1 MVRRF
6 RRGMGMKHWQGY
18 WQRYRLHFSGAA
30 LFVALEAVCDLLQP
44 TIMASIIDIGVANR
58 DLDYVLQQGGIML
71 LVTAAGAL
79 AATARNIIS
88 STVSQRMGTELRSQV
103 YEKIQTLPFTM
114 VDKFDRAA
122 LITRLT
128 NDVTQIQSLVNGM
141 MRISLKAPI
150 LCIGGL
156 IMAVSLN
163 PRLSVVLAGV
173 VPVVGLL
180 IAINMKI
187 GYPMFLAVQS
197 ALDQMNRT
205 VRETVAG
212 VRVVRAFNRFS
223 YEQTKFATVNT
234 YFRERSETAL
244 RRMAVFGPSIALTMN
259 LGVVAVLWLG
269 GRGVKSGEMQ
279 VGHIIAF
286 INYMTQ
292 ILFAL
297 VIIALVF
304 NVFVRA
310 RVSARRIE
318 EVLNVQADGTE
329 ELAADPAPLSFQG
342 RIDFEQV
349 SFAYDGTLALDNI
362 SLTCLPGETVGIIGP
377 TGSGKSTLV
386 QLIPRLYEPAAGTVK
401 LDGLDI
407 RRLNPRLLRDGIAFV
422 PQKALLFSGT
432 ILDNI
437 RWGKEGATSAEIETA
452 ARMAQAHDFVMDF
465 PEGYETRIGQG
476 GVNLSGGQKQRLAI
490 ARALVRK
497 PAILIL
503 DDATSAV
510 DVATEARIRQALAAY
525 AAGLTC
531 FIIAQRISSIMTAD
545 KIAVLDEGK
554 LVGLGQHE
562 ELLASCAVYRE
573 ICQSQLVPCVT

>member
-1 MVRRF
+1 M
-6 RRGMGMKHWQGY
+6 
-18 WQRYRLHFSGAA
+18 
-30 LFVALEAVCDLLQP
+30 FVALEAMCDLLQP

-88 STVSQRMGTELRSQV
+88 STVSQQVGTELRSQV

-114 VDKFDRAA
+114 IDKFDRAA

-205 VRETVAG
+205 VRETVSG

-223 YEQTKFATVNT
+223 YEQTKFAAVNT

-329 ELAADPAPLSFQG
+329 EPAAAPTSLSFRG

-377 TGSGKSTLV
+377 TGAGKSTLV

-407 RRLNPRLLRDGIAFV
+407 RRLNPRLLRDRIAFV

-437 RWGKEGATSAEIETA
+437 RWGKEGATPAEIETA

-510 DVATEARIRQALAAY
+510 DVATEARLRQALAVY

-545 KIAVLDEGK
+545 KIAVLEEGK
-554 LVGLGQHE
+554 LVGLGRHE
-562 ELLASCAVYRE
+562 ELLANCAVYRE
-573 ICQSQLVPCVT
+573 ICQSQLGVEEC

>member
-1 MVRRF
+1 
-6 RRGMGMKHWQGY
+6 MKHWQGY
-18 WQRYRLHFSGAA
+18 WQRYRLHFTGAA

-44 TIMASIIDIGVANR
+44 TIMASIIDVGVASR
-58 DLDYVLQQGGIML
+58 DLDYVLQQGGVML
-71 LVTAAGAL
+71 LVTAVGAL

-88 STVSQRMGTELRSQV
+88 STVSQRVGTELRSQV
-103 YEKIQTLPFTM
+103 YEKIQNLPFAM
-114 VDKFDRAA
+114 IDKFDRAA
-122 LITRLT
+122 LVTRLT

-180 IAINMKI
+180 IAINMKV

-223 YEQTKFATVNT
+223 YEQTKFAAVNT
-234 YFRERSETAL
+234 YFRERSEAAL

-269 GRGVKSGEMQ
+269 GRGVKSGAMQ

-318 EVLNVQADGTE
+318 EVLDVQADAAE
-329 ELAADPAPLSFQG
+329 EPEADPAPFSFRG
-342 RIDFEQV
+342 RIDFDQV
-349 SFAYDGTLALDNI
+349 SFAYDGALALDNI

-377 TGSGKSTLV
+377 TGAGKSTLV

-407 RRLNPRLLRDGIAFV
+407 RRLSPRLLRDRMAFV
-422 PQKALLFSGT
+422 PQKALLFSGS

-437 RWGKEGATSAEIETA
+437 RWGKEGATPAEVETA
-452 ARMAQAHDFVMDF
+452 ARIAQAHDFIMDF
-465 PEGYETRIGQG
+465 PEGYETKIGQG

-490 ARALVRK
+490 ARALVRQ
-497 PAILIL
+497 PAVLIL

-525 AAGLTC
+525 AAELTC

-554 LVGLGQHE
+554 LVGLGRHE

-573 ICQSQLVPCVT
+573 ICQSQLGGEGS

>member
-1 MVRRF
+1 
-6 RRGMGMKHWQGY
+6 MKHWQGY

-318 EVLNVQADGTE
+318 EVLNVQSDGTE

-407 RRLNPRLLRDGIAFV
+407 RRLNPRLLRDRIAFV

-510 DVATEARIRQALAAY
+510 DVATEARIRQALASY

-554 LVGLGQHE
+554 LAGLGQHE

>member
-1 MVRRF
+1 
-6 RRGMGMKHWQGY
+6 MKHWQGY

-407 RRLNPRLLRDGIAFV
+407 RRLNPRLLRDRIAFV

-503 DDATSAV
+503 DDTTSAV

-573 ICQSQLVPCVT
+573 ICQSQLGGC

>member
-1 MVRRF
+1 
-6 RRGMGMKHWQGY
+6 MKHWQGY

-88 STVSQRMGTELRSQV
+88 STVSQRVGTELRSQV

-163 PRLSVVLAGV
+163 PRLSVVLTGV

-212 VRVVRAFNRFS
+212 GRVVRAFNRFS

-329 ELAADPAPLSFQG
+329 ELAADPAPLSFRG

-377 TGSGKSTLV
+377 TGAGKSTLV

-401 LDGLDI
+401 LDSLDI
-407 RRLNPRLLRDGIAFV
+407 RRLNPRLLRDRIAFV

-573 ICQSQLVPCVT
+573 ICQSQLGGEGC

>member
-1 MVRRF
+1 M
-6 RRGMGMKHWQGY
+6 
-18 WQRYRLHFSGAA
+18 
-30 LFVALEAVCDLLQP
+30 FVALEAVCDLLQP

-71 LVTAAGAL
+71 LVTAVGAL

-407 RRLNPRLLRDGIAFV
+407 RRLNPRLLRDSIAFV

-573 ICQSQLVPCVT
+573 ICQSQLGGC

>member
-1 MVRRF
+1 
-6 RRGMGMKHWQGY
+6 MKHWQGY

-88 STVSQRMGTELRSQV
+88 STVSQRVGTELRSQV

-205 VRETVAG
+205 VRETVSG

-329 ELAADPAPLSFQG
+329 ELAADPAPLSFRG

-377 TGSGKSTLV
+377 TGAGKSTLV

-407 RRLNPRLLRDGIAFV
+407 HRLNPRLLRDRIAFV

-562 ELLASCAVYRE
+562 KLLASCAVYRE
-573 ICQSQLVPCVT
+573 ICQSQLGGC

>member
-1 MVRRF
+1 
-6 RRGMGMKHWQGY
+6 MKHWQGY

-71 LVTAAGAL
+71 LVTAVGAL

-407 RRLNPRLLRDGIAFV
+407 RRLNPRLLRDRIAFV

-437 RWGKEGATSAEIETA
+437 HWGKEGATSAEIETA

-465 PEGYETRIGQG
+465 PEGYETWIGQG

-573 ICQSQLVPCVT
+573 ICQSQLVSCVT

>member
-1 MVRRF
+1 
-6 RRGMGMKHWQGY
+6 MKHWQGY

-407 RRLNPRLLRDGIAFV
+407 RRLNPRLLRDRIAFV

-573 ICQSQLVPCVT
+573 ICQSQLGGC

>member
-1 MVRRF
+1 
-6 RRGMGMKHWQGY
+6 MGMKHWQGY

-407 RRLNPRLLRDGIAFV
+407 RRLNPRLLRDRIAFV

-503 DDATSAV
+503 DDTTSAV

-573 ICQSQLVPCVT
+573 ICQSQLGGC

>member
-1 MVRRF
+1 M
-6 RRGMGMKHWQGY
+6 
-18 WQRYRLHFSGAA
+18 
-30 LFVALEAVCDLLQP
+30 FVALEAVCDLLQP

>member
-1 MVRRF
+1 
-6 RRGMGMKHWQGY
+6 MKHWQGY

-88 STVSQRMGTELRSQV
+88 STVSQRVGTELRSQV

-212 VRVVRAFNRFS
+212 VRVVRAFNRFN

-329 ELAADPAPLSFQG
+329 ELAADPAPLSFLG

-362 SLTCLPGETVGIIGP
+362 SLTCLPGETIGIIGP
-377 TGSGKSTLV
+377 TGAGKSTLV

-407 RRLNPRLLRDGIAFV
+407 RRLNPRLLRDKIAFV

-573 ICQSQLVPCVT
+573 ICQSQLGGC

>member
-1 MVRRF
+1 
-6 RRGMGMKHWQGY
+6 MKHWQGY

-318 EVLNVQADGTE
+318 EVLNVQSDGTE

-407 RRLNPRLLRDGIAFV
+407 RRLNPRLLRDRIAFV

-573 ICQSQLVPCVT
+573 ICQSQLVSCVT

>member
-1 MVRRF
+1 M
-6 RRGMGMKHWQGY
+6 
-18 WQRYRLHFSGAA
+18 
-30 LFVALEAVCDLLQP
+30 FVALEAVCDLLQP

-88 STVSQRMGTELRSQV
+88 STVSQRVGTELRSQV
-103 YEKIQTLPFTM
+103 YEKIQTLPFAM
-114 VDKFDRAA
+114 IDKFDRAA

-163 PRLSVVLAGV
+163 PRLSMVLAGV

-223 YEQTKFATVNT
+223 YEQTKFAAVNT

-279 VGHIIAF
+279 IGHIIAF

-310 RVSARRIE
+310 RVSAHRIE

-329 ELAADPAPLSFQG
+329 KLAADPTPLSFRG

-377 TGSGKSTLV
+377 TGAGKSTLV

-407 RRLNPRLLRDGIAFV
+407 RRLNPRLLRDKMAFV

-437 RWGKEGATSAEIETA
+437 RWGKEEATSAEIKAA

-476 GVNLSGGQKQRLAI
+476 GINLSGGQKQRLAI

-510 DVATEARIRQALAAY
+510 DVATETRIRQALAVY
-525 AAGLTC
+525 AARLTC

-545 KIAVLDEGK
+545 KIAVLEEGK
-554 LVGLGQHE
+554 LVGLGRHE

-573 ICQSQLVPCVT
+573 ICQSQLGGEGC

>member
-1 MVRRF
+1 
-6 RRGMGMKHWQGY
+6 MKHWQGY

-114 VDKFDRAA
+114 VDKFDRSA

-329 ELAADPAPLSFQG
+329 ELAADPAPLSFRG

-349 SFAYDGTLALDNI
+349 SFAYDVTLALDNI

-377 TGSGKSTLV
+377 TGAGKSTLV

-407 RRLNPRLLRDGIAFV
+407 RRLNPRLLRDRIAFV

-510 DVATEARIRQALAAY
+510 DAATEARIRQALAAY

-573 ICQSQLVPCVT
+573 ICQSQLGGEGC

>member
-1 MVRRF
+1 
-6 RRGMGMKHWQGY
+6 MKHWQGY

-88 STVSQRMGTELRSQV
+88 STVSQRVGTELRSQV

-329 ELAADPAPLSFQG
+329 ELAADPAPLSFRG

-377 TGSGKSTLV
+377 TGAGKSTLV

-401 LDGLDI
+401 LDSLDI
-407 RRLNPRLLRDGIAFV
+407 RRLNPRLLRDRIAFV

-562 ELLASCAVYRE
+562 KLLASCAVYRE
-573 ICQSQLVPCVT
+573 ICQSQLGGC

>member
-1 MVRRF
+1 
-6 RRGMGMKHWQGY
+6 MGMKHWQGY

-71 LVTAAGAL
+71 LVTAVGAL

-407 RRLNPRLLRDGIAFV
+407 RRLNPRLLRDRIAFV

-437 RWGKEGATSAEIETA
+437 HWGKEGATSAEIETA

-465 PEGYETRIGQG
+465 PEGYETWIGQG

-573 ICQSQLVPCVT
+573 ICQSQLVSCVT

>member
-1 MVRRF
+1 
-6 RRGMGMKHWQGY
+6 MKHWQGY

-71 LVTAAGAL
+71 LVTAVGAL

-407 RRLNPRLLRDGIAFV
+407 RRLNPRLLRDSIAFV

-573 ICQSQLVPCVT
+573 ICQSQLGGC

>member
-1 MVRRF
+1 M
-6 RRGMGMKHWQGY
+6 
-18 WQRYRLHFSGAA
+18 
-30 LFVALEAVCDLLQP
+30 FVALEAVCDLLQP

-88 STVSQRMGTELRSQV
+88 STVSQRVGTELRSQV

-205 VRETVAG
+205 VRETVSG

-329 ELAADPAPLSFQG
+329 ELAADPAPLSFRG

-377 TGSGKSTLV
+377 TGAGKSTLV

-407 RRLNPRLLRDGIAFV
+407 HRLNPRLLRDRIAFV

-562 ELLASCAVYRE
+562 KLLASCAVYRE
-573 ICQSQLVPCVT
+573 ICQSQLGGC

>member
-1 MVRRF
+1 M
-6 RRGMGMKHWQGY
+6 
-18 WQRYRLHFSGAA
+18 
-30 LFVALEAVCDLLQP
+30 FVALEAVCDLLQP

-407 RRLNPRLLRDGIAFV
+407 RRLNPRLLRDRIAFV

>member
-1 MVRRF
+1 
-6 RRGMGMKHWQGY
+6 MKHWQGY